1 MIDYRSWDCKKQGV
15 NLRLGNN
22 VQATQGLFYEWGAD
36 EASYTLKNEDVI
48 KGGSHY
54 VSMYQ
59 VYMNSVDEYEAA
71 LKLVGSM
78 QHWRKLC
85 NLEWFREGIPQFSF
99 DGIEQWRKDMEARD
113 RMLAKRLLIESAENG
128 NVTAQKTLYGDS
140 PKKAGRKKKP
150 EQKEEHSLNPVAEL
164 GRITGGS

>member
-1 MIDYRSWDCKKQGV
+1 MIDYKHWDCKRQGV

-48 KGGSHY
+48 KDGNHY

-59 VYMNSVDEYEAA
+59 VYMNSIDEYDAA
-71 LKLVGSM
+71 LKIVGSM

-99 DGIEQWRKDMEARD
+99 DGLEQWRKDMEARD
-113 RMLAKRLLIESAENG
+113 KMKAKKLLIESAENG
-128 NVTAQKTLYGDS
+128 NVTAQKALYGPESSKS
-140 PKKAGRKKKP
+140 PGRKKKP
-150 EQKEEHSLNPVAEL
+150 EDKEQHSINPVAEL
-164 GRITGGS
+164 AKIKES